1 MKKNMNT
8 EIFNEYFKYQN
19 SLYLL
24 EDLCYT
30 YKTENE
36 KIIHTVNDALIELRN
51 TVITKKK
58 PKNENP
64 EEVINIVEE
73 ILNFNKQQKRKRT
86 QNINF

>member
-24 EDLCYT
+24 RDLCYT

-64 EEVINIVEE
+64 EEVTNIVEE

-86 QNINF
+86 QNVNF